1 MSRKNRRFKT
11 ILMCLAATASIFM
24 ITACAGFYSTNLN
37 SDSRAVADD
46 KIRMFSA
53 SIRKDRLDPKLMY
66 QQAYYFLENRKFKVA
81 AALLQDLIKLEPEN
95 AHAHNALGVAYDYLG
110 DHNRA
115 IRSYQAAL
123 MINPELDYV
132 WNNIGYSHMMQ
143 NDYDAAL
150 KAFER
155 AIQLD
160 SHNPKYHNNIALSHA
175 KLGNYPLAFSEFC
188 AGGGVL
194 RAHYNL
200 AKIYY
205 SKGEFKKAQEHFARV
220 LKIDSMDKKSQKG
233 SMASAALADI
243 LKSYNSGLNSYQTET
258 TEHSGNPAHSGI
270 ILPADEHSNSEMLY
284 AVRSDPKIRPRF
296 AKRALIQ
303 ISNGNGIQ
311 GMAGRVKDYLTSR
324 GYQNVCV
331 SNANHYNH
339 RETVIFYA
347 KDYLQT
353 AYQIARQIPGLQNM
367 KKIEA
372 TKRNG
377 IKIKILLGMDMVAYD
392 NYFLPNFNVAKL

>member
-1 MSRKNRRFKT
+1 
-11 ILMCLAATASIFM
+11 
-24 ITACAGFYSTNLN
+24 
-37 SDSRAVADD
+37 
-46 KIRMFSA
+46 
-53 SIRKDRLDPKLMY
+53 
-66 QQAYYFLENRKFKVA
+66 
-81 AALLQDLIKLEPEN
+81 
-95 AHAHNALGVAYDYLG
+95 
-110 DHNRA
+110 
-115 IRSYQAAL
+115 

-143 NDYDAAL
+143 NDYNAAL

-160 SHNPKYHNNIALSHA
+160 SDNPKYHNNLALSHA

-205 SKGEFKKAQEHFARV
+205 SKGEFEKAQEHFARV
-220 LKIDSMDKKSQKG
+220 LKIDSTNNKSRKG
-233 SMASAALADI
+233 SMASSALADI
-243 LKSYNSGLNSYQTET
+243 LKSYNSDLNSYQIVT
-258 TEHSGNPAHSGI
+258 TEHRGNPAHAGI

-284 AVRSDPKIRPRF
+284 VVRSDPEIRPGF
-296 AKRALIQ
+296 AESALIQ
-303 ISNGNGIQ
+303 ISNGNGIA
-311 GMAGRVKDYLTSR
+311 GMAGRVKDYLTTS
-324 GYQNVCV
+324 GYQNICV

-353 AYQIARQIPGLQNM
+353 AFQIARQIPGLQNM
-367 KKIEA
+367 KKMEA
-372 TKRNG
+372 TKING
-377 IKIKILLGMDMVAYD
+377 IKIKILLGGDMVAYD
-392 NYFLPNFNVAKL
+392 KYFLPNFKVAKF